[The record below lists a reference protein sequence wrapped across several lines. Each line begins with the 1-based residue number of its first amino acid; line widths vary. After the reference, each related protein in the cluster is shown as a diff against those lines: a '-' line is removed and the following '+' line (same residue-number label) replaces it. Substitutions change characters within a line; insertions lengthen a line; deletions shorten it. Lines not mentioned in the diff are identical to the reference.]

1 MEKLIPY
8 LIVFVFVF
16 LVYLCLTT
24 YWAIRFREI
33 QMKPLVESILKNKQK
48 NSYLYFVAGE
58 SYKDALSIILPWKIL
73 FAIVVNMEK
82 LESHMENKNTSPM
95 SEEVEELINRM
106 FIINAIC
113 NPISTFMTML
123 IFKAIKPNRVGQK
136 AKIWEEIEKDNDL
149 AAC

>member
-1 MEKLIPY
+1 
-8 LIVFVFVF
+8 
-16 LVYLCLTT
+16 
-24 YWAIRFREI
+24 
-33 QMKPLVESILKNKQK
+33 MKPLVESILKNKQK